1 MKKIK
6 ILFLSSS
13 LENSGPVNVL
23 FNIIKYL
30 DREKMDVTILSLGHS
45 KNKSRKEEF
54 KALVGLNVVE
64 LHYKNIC
71 QSFILLFLVK
81 KLFIFSLTFSFT
93 FAKYC
98 ERTIFLSG

>member
-30 DREKMDVTILSLGHS
+30 DREKMDVTILSLGGTVIISYWIGLNGDERIWIKKQMINHICKLGI
-45 KNKSRKEEF
+45 KNKRNEKTPGIQF
-54 KALVGLNVVE
+54 CLGV
-64 LHYKNIC
+64 
-71 QSFILLFLVK
+71 F
-81 KLFIFSLTFSFT
+81 
-93 FAKYC
+93 
-98 ERTIFLSG
+98 

>member
-71 QSFILLFLVK
+71 QSFCQYFNFMNSYKFDIIHAHCYVHYYLLF
-81 KLFIFSLTFSFT
+81 
-93 FAKYC
+93 
-98 ERTIFLSG
+98 

>member
-30 DREKMDVTILSLGHS
+30 DREKMDVTILSLGGTVIISYWIGLNGDERIWIKKQMINHICKLGI
-45 KNKSRKEEF
+45 KNKRNEK
-54 KALVGLNVVE
+54 
-64 LHYKNIC
+64 
-71 QSFILLFLVK
+71 
-81 KLFIFSLTFSFT
+81 
-93 FAKYC
+93 
-98 ERTIFLSG
+98 

>member
-30 DREKMDVTILSLGHS
+30 DREKMDVTILSLGIQRINH
-45 KNKSRKEEF
+45 
-54 KALVGLNVVE
+54 
-64 LHYKNIC
+64 
-71 QSFILLFLVK
+71 VK
-81 KLFIFSLTFSFT
+81 KNLKHL
-93 FAKYC
+93 
-98 ERTIFLSG
+98 